1 MENMRERKAPNLQRN
16 ALEKDRLFA
25 YIIYYAYLCSEKHTF
40 LMAHQRKHYSYRL
53 WGVVLCFC
61 CLLGLPLSSFANIRL
76 TKSQHL
82 VSSNDTIIRY
92 EIQGVCASD
101 SGRACVWDFSAA
113 TVLPLEHPTIYRLSA
128 NSLSFS
134 SHFLHTRNKYRL
146 VADTL
151 FCTGY
156 ETASMQVNFVRWEK
170 VIVYPFAYQ
179 DTLYDTFSGYGEYT
193 HTIPFYIQ
201 GTSVAVADGVGTLR
215 LPDMTFD
222 SVLRIHTQRQYR
234 QINTDTTHIQYSI
247 YQWYHPECQYPIIEL
262 IDCLHI
268 LRADSTRLSFGLY
281 YPFDK
286 DTTSQNTSDTPKAK
300 EIISAIDIVTDIETM
315 PNPVFDQLQIRYTLA
330 KDAQVGFSLH
340 YEGGLCAYRSD
351 AKPQNAGIHLQSIDM
366 SRLPKGIY
374 VLYIYADEQVLSK
387 DILKL

>member
-1 MENMRERKAPNLQRN
+1 
-16 ALEKDRLFA
+16 
-25 YIIYYAYLCSEKHTF
+25 
-40 LMAHQRKHYSYRL
+40 MAKQRKHYSYRL

-61 CLLGLPLSSFANIRL
+61 CLLGLPLLSFANIQL

-92 EIQGVCASD
+92 EIQEVVVGD
-101 SGRACVWDFSAA
+101 SGEACVWDFTNAIVVPKES
-113 TVLPLEHPTIYRLSA
+113 PCIYRLSA
-128 NSLSFS
+128 DSLSFS
-134 SHFLHTRNKYRL
+134 SHFLHTRNKYHF

-151 FCTGY
+151 FRTGY
-156 ETASMQVNFVRWEK
+156 ETAAMQVDFAHGEK
-170 VIVYPFAYQ
+170 VMVYPFAYQ
-179 DTLYDTFSGYGEYT
+179 DTLYGAFSGYGEYT

-215 LPDMTFD
+215 LPDMTLD

-234 QINTDTTHIQYSI
+234 QIDKDTTHVQYSI
-247 YQWYHPECQYPIIEL
+247 YQWYHSECRYPIIEL

-268 LRADSTRLSFGLY
+268 LRADSTRLTLGLY

-286 DTTSQNTSDTPKAK
+286 DTTSQNTDDTTTYAKAK
-300 EIISAIDIVTDIETM
+300 EIISPIDIVTDIETM

-330 KDAQVGFSLH
+330 KDAQIGFSLH
-340 YEGGLCAYRSD
+340 YEGGLCAYRSGTEL
-351 AKPQNAGIHLQSIDM
+351 QNAGTHLYSIDM
-366 SRLPKGIY
+366 SRLPKGLY
-374 VLYIYADEQVLSK
+374 VLYIYYADEQVLSK

>member
-1 MENMRERKAPNLQRN
+1 
-16 ALEKDRLFA
+16 
-25 YIIYYAYLCSEKHTF
+25 
-40 LMAHQRKHYSYRL
+40 MAKQRKHYSYRL

-61 CLLGLPLSSFANIRL
+61 CLLGLPFSSFANIQL

-82 VSSNDTIIRY
+82 VCSNDTIIRY
-92 EIQGVCASD
+92 EIQGVAAGN
-101 SGRACVWDFSAA
+101 SGKACVWDFTNA
-113 TVLPLEHPTIYRLSA
+113 TVVPKEYTGIYRLSA
-128 NSLSFS
+128 DSLSFS
-134 SHFLHTRNKYRL
+134 SHFLHTRNRYHI

-156 ETASMQVNFVRWEK
+156 ETAAMQVDFAHWEK
-170 VIVYPFAYQ
+170 VLVYPFAYQ
-179 DTLYDTFSGYGEYT
+179 DTLCGIFNGHGEYT
-193 HTIPFYIQ
+193 HTIPFYIR
-201 GTSVAVADGVGTLR
+201 GTSMAAADGVGTLR
-215 LPDMTFD
+215 LPDMTLD

-234 QINTDTTHIQYSI
+234 QIDTDTTHVQYSI
-247 YQWYHPECQYPIIEL
+247 YQWYHPECRYPIIEL

-268 LRADSTRLSFGLY
+268 LRTDSIRLTLGLY

-286 DTTSQNTSDTPKAK
+286 ETTFQNTDDTIYAKAK
-300 EIISAIDIVTDIETM
+300 EMISPIDIVTDIETM

-351 AKPQNAGIHLQSIDM
+351 AEPQNAGIHLQSIDM